1 MSHCPSCGCE
11 PWTEGEPCMV
21 CGEGI
26 VGTLTIEGPL
36 GRRTF
41 GIHKTDVG
49 QRLLRGVVAECEN
62 GSEARF
68 AANPQYRF
76 ERSPEGWFVEHIASA
91 DENPTFHNGVELPH
105 GEKRPLEPGDAI
117 SIGPEKGRVTV
128 V

>member
-26 VGTLTIEGPL
+26 VGTLRIEGPL
-36 GRRTF
+36 GGRTF
-41 GIHKTDVG
+41 GIRYTSVG
-49 QRLLRGVVAECEN
+49 RSLLQGVVAECEK

-68 AANPQYRF
+68 AAEPQYQL
-76 ERSPEGWFVEHIASA
+76 ERSPEGWFVEHVAPA
-91 DENPTFHNGVELPH
+91 DKNPTCHNGVELPH
-105 GEKRPLEPGDAI
+105 GEKRPLVPGDVI